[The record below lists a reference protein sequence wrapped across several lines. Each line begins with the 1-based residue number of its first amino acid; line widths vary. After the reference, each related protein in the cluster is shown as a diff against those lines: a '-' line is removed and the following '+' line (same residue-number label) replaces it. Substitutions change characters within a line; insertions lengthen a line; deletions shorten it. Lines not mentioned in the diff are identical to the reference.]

1 MVLYNEKLCYSQK
14 KNRIDNYVNRHN
26 KITSTM
32 WALRADTFLAL
43 FQKVVQ
49 AQVHVR
55 FWFGTVEK
63 KLWTLHNKSNV
74 SGTHS
79 IYIGAVPRIF
89 LIMQIGL
96 QFSPFAVSVT
106 VKMFKC
112 VWQTVHV

>member
-1 MVLYNEKLCYSQK
+1 MLSGDFLSTIIITGPPSYCMVLYNEKLCYSQK

-63 KLWTLHNKSNV
+63 KL
-74 SGTHS
+74 
-79 IYIGAVPRIF
+79 
-89 LIMQIGL
+89 
-96 QFSPFAVSVT
+96 
-106 VKMFKC
+106 
-112 VWQTVHV
+112 